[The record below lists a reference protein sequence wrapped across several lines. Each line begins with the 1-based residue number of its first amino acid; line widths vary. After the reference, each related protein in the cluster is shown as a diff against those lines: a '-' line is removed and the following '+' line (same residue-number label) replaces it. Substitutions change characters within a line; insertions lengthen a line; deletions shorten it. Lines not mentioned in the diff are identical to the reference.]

1 MYLIG
6 LITSVILLVFC
17 ITTILYYKIKYDDM
31 STISVII
38 ACIGIYFGCLLT
50 LVFAINLL

>member
-6 LITSVILLVFC
+6 LIASVILLIFC